1 MKETALALLI
11 ALLILVLGV
20 IGLAALGMRM
30 LLEVARDWMPT
41 QVEDRGESDWMPM
54 DEDRE

>member
-1 MKETALALLI
+1 MKEFALALLI

-30 LLEVARDWMPT
+30 LLDVARGWMPT
-41 QVEDRGESDWMPM
+41 QVGEEEVSG

>member
-1 MKETALALLI
+1 MKEFALAALI

-30 LLEVARDWMPT
+30 LLEVVRGWMPT
-41 QVEDRGESDWMPM
+41 QVGEEEVSDRMPM